1 MKKNYLLLLLLAL
14 LSLAISCDTDKLEE
28 ELDDA
33 NIVVPDYNG
42 ILAFSIGTI
51 EYTVDSLLADA
62 GDDLGDTVNSEG
74 IVVFSF
80 NEGDTIDIDDE
91 LEEQQ
96 DELDFDVELIQTL
109 EVPAISF
116 AIDFFEQ
123 FDGGDFEVESPKL
136 SFNFKN
142 TLQIPSSLRF
152 LKFQAVKYDEN
163 DVLVKSVD
171 LVWNDPADSLQAINT
186 PTRLDTAKK
195 ETLNIYLDETN
206 SNLRDML
213 SIQPDSLTMEIG
225 FVAFPNVPDTVIYF
239 DIDTLGPYIVNID
252 TVNVT
257 PVLDGDGL
265 PILDTLG
272 NPTVIIDTIFFA
284 LGGKTWIR
292 DPRGNAPFETDEL
305 GNPTGYNQRGAK
317 MTLIPDSTQI
327 IPIYVAS
334 GEQILEA
341 TTGLEQD
348 GIPGI
353 ITFDDLDLVFNT
365 NTGRIEEGMDSYI
378 TTDLS
383 YSHTDSDYKLLDTVF
398 VGTDLTGIDPKAIQD
413 PDNGDIAWAVVITRY
428 TALYGLN
435 SGAII
440 ESDVIMELPVVI
452 SLTDLTVT
460 QEIDFNSGDDITDL
474 LDDLEDNDQDIPTI
488 ELTLSTVNE
497 LPVGISIDMTFLD
510 TDSVKLYSQEDVQL
524 IDAPTLT
531 DGAISASTS
540 SNSITLDGGALEAL
554 KTTETIQLVLTLN
567 TPDGVFLPLM
577 ETSAVNIT
585 LSIKITN

>member
-1 MKKNYLLLLLLAL
+1 M
-14 LSLAISCDTDKLEE
+14 
-28 ELDDA
+28 
-33 NIVVPDYNG
+33 
-42 ILAFSIGTI
+42 
-51 EYTVDSLLADA
+51 
-62 GDDLGDTVNSEG
+62 
-74 IVVFSF
+74 
-80 NEGDTIDIDDE
+80 
-91 LEEQQ
+91 
-96 DELDFDVELIQTL
+96 
-109 EVPAISF
+109 
-116 AIDFFEQ
+116 
-123 FDGGDFEVESPKL
+123 
-136 SFNFKN
+136 
-142 TLQIPSSLRF
+142 
-152 LKFQAVKYDEN
+152 
-163 DVLVKSVD
+163 
-171 LVWNDPADSLQAINT
+171 
-186 PTRLDTAKK
+186 
-195 ETLNIYLDETN
+195 
-206 SNLRDML
+206 
-213 SIQPDSLTMEIG
+213 
-225 FVAFPNVPDTVIYF
+225 IYF

-305 GNPTGYNQRGAK
+305 GNLTGYNQRGAK

-353 ITFDDLDLVFNT
+353 ITFNDLEVVFNT

-440 ESDVIMELPVVI
+440 ESDVVMELPVVI